1 MSEAELLTALAP
13 NEPCLIASRSGR
25 ILQASPAFVSM
36 TGTDP
41 TGRNLND
48 FIDDGAVTQ
57 LILQINS
64 EDVYLFDC
72 EIFGCF
78 CSCGAQLS
86 GPGRMV
92 LVFRLLEDRR
102 SQSENLELIRYM
114 SRCVNEGVDDLNLAL
129 RMLRSSA
136 EDARADAMGLLNKS
150 MLNLVRVSRNAASK
164 ADYADGGVA
173 LQPQVA
179 DLTETLTSVCSRAA
193 AIAAPYYDITAE
205 YPDEKIECIHDV
217 TAVQRAILDLI
228 HHALAHSPL
237 SRPRVHLKFTREADH
252 IHLHLHAAG
261 SAASTYQPTLGPDG
275 KPLYGDALELDIASL
290 LLRSQ
295 GGNLISSLNND
306 GGWSCRAT
314 LPICPNDGRPLSTMV
329 VDWYGGRD
337 MVAVELSGL
346 LPSEAYRGGING

>member
-1 MSEAELLTALAP
+1 MSEAELLAVLAP
-13 NEPCLIASRSGR
+13 NEPYLIASRSGR
-25 ILQASPAFVSM
+25 ILQAAPAFVSM

-48 FIDDGAVTQ
+48 FLDDNAVSQ
-57 LILQINS
+57 LILQVNGD
-64 EDVYLFDC
+64 DVYLFDC

-86 GPGRMV
+86 APGRMV
-92 LVFRLLEDRR
+92 MVFRLLEDRR
-102 SQSENLELIRYM
+102 GQSENLELIRYM
-114 SRCVNEGVDDLNLAL
+114 SRRINEGIGDLNLAL
-129 RMLRSSA
+129 RMLKSSP
-136 EDARADAMGLLNKS
+136 EDAHAEGLLNKS
-150 MLNLVRVSRNAASK
+150 ILNLIRVSRNAASK

-179 DLTETLTSVCSRAA
+179 DLTETLNSVCRRAA
-193 AIAAPYYDITAE
+193 AMAAPYYDVTAE
-205 YPDEKIECIHDV
+205 CPDEKIECIHDV

-228 HHALAHSPL
+228 HHALSHSPL
-237 SRPRVHLKFTREADH
+237 SHPRVHLKFTREADH

-275 KPLYGDALELDIASL
+275 KPLYGDALELDVASL

-295 GGNLISSLNND
+295 GGNLVSSFTND
-306 GGWSCRAT
+306 GGWTCRAT
-314 LPICPNDGRPLSTMV
+314 LPICPDDGRKLSNLTI
-329 VDWYGGRD
+329 DWYGGRD

-346 LPSEAYRGGING
+346 LPAEAYHAGING